1 MKVQVRRT
9 EYRYI
14 AEATPIV
21 TLDTDKFPNF
31 KGTTE
36 EEFTN
41 YLAENYWELE
51 GMDELIG
58 SDIGVTDEETHN
70 ALADLVYSDMDI
82 YSDSSEKG
90 YEGEIQLG
98 EEDESYRKHGG
109 FNVKQGSQ
117 I

>member
-21 TLDTDKFPNF
+21 TLETEKFPNF

-36 EEFTN
+36 EEFVE
-41 YLAENYWELE
+41 YLAENYWDLE
-51 GMDELIG
+51 GMDELVG
-58 SDIGVTDEETHN
+58 SDIGVTDEETHE
-70 ALADLVYSDMDI
+70 ALADLVYSEMDI

-90 YEGEIQLG
+90 YEGETLVQM
-98 EEDESYRKHGG
+98 ER
-109 FNVKQGSQ
+109 VKLRVF

>member
-14 AEATPIV
+14 AEAGPIV
-21 TLDTDKFPNF
+21 SLDTAKFPNF

-36 EEFTN
+36 EEFTD
-41 YLAENYWELE
+41 YLAENYWEID

-58 SDIGVTDEETHN
+58 SSLGISDDQTHS
-70 ALADLVYSDMDI
+70 ALADLVYSDLDI
-82 YSDSSEKG
+82 YSDSSNKG
-90 YEGEIQLG
+90 YEGEIQIG
-98 EEDESYRKHGG
+98 EEDQSYRKHGG
-109 FNVKQGSQ
+109 FNIKHGSQ

>member
-31 KGTTE
+31 KGKTE

-58 SDIGVTDEETHN
+58 SEIGVTDEETHA

>member
-9 EYRYI
+9 EYRYV
-14 AEATPIV
+14 AETTPIV
-21 TLDTDKFPNF
+21 TLDTEKFPNF
-31 KGTTE
+31 TGETE
-36 EEFTN
+36 DEFAE

-58 SDIGVTDEETHN
+58 ADLGVDDEDTHN
-70 ALADLVYSDMDI
+70 ALAELVYAEMDV

-90 YEGEIQLG
+90 YEGEIQVG
-98 EEDESYRKHGG
+98 EEDETYRKNGG
-109 FNVKQGSQ
+109 FNPKHGYQ

>member
-21 TLDTDKFPNF
+21 TLETEKFPNF

-36 EEFTN
+36 EEFVE
-41 YLAENYWELE
+41 YLAENYWDLE
-51 GMDELIG
+51 GMDELVG
-58 SDIGVTDEETHN
+58 SDIGVTDEETHE
-70 ALADLVYSDMDI
+70 ALADLVYSEMDI
-82 YSDSSEKG
+82 YSESSEKG
-90 YEGEIQLG
+90 YEGEIQIG
-98 EEDESYRKHGG
+98 EEDESWRKHGG
-109 FNVKQGSQ
+109 VNIKQGSQ